1 MSSDAQ
7 ANLKN
12 LTQKYY
18 QSLREETPSTN
29 PQQPRKKI
37 VDSSTPS
44 LLVFK
49 FVVSLQ

>member
-12 LTQKYY
+12 QTQKYY
-18 QSLREETPSTN
+18 QSLKKETPSIN

-37 VDSSTPS
+37 VDSNTPS

>member
-12 LTQKYY
+12 QTQKYY
-18 QSLREETPSTN
+18 QSLRKETPSIN
-29 PQQPRKKI
+29 PQQQRKKTI
-37 VDSSTPS
+37 ESSTPS